1 MSDELRKANAALRA
15 QIREMQSRAAAAGI
29 PLPTGGV
36 DLGTGERVP
45 QFKVLGLEFGDAT
58 PYQERY
64 DALLDAKTNIG
75 QQIADYN
82 REQQAAATAESE
94 AKFKA
99 LLEAAA
105 GPSGHCLLYTSPSP
119 RD

>member
-15 QIREMQSRAAAAGI
+15 QIREMQSRAAAIGI

-64 DALLDAKTNIG
+64 DDLIKAKTNLG
-75 QQIADYN
+75 AEIAAYN
-82 REQQAAATAESE
+82 KEQAA
-94 AKFKA
+94 
-99 LLEAAA
+99 EAAA
-105 GPSGHCLLYTSPSP
+105 AADAKLEKISAELRQISQSV
-119 RD
+119 RR